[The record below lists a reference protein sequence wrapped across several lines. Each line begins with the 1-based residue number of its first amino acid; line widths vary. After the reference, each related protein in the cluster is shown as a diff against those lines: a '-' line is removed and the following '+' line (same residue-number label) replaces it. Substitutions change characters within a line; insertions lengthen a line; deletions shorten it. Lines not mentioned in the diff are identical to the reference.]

1 MLRCARCDA
10 AIPPEDVHLG
20 NLLAKCRGCLE
31 VFKFAVPESPGPVLV
46 ATGLPQGAMP
56 EGVTIEEKPDARR
69 IVHSWYSSKVWG
81 ILLFCVF
88 WDFGVGTFT
97 AALLYGY
104 WTNPDPPDNVAWVF
118 FLVVPGIHNVA
129 GVWITYY
136 CVAIFLNE
144 TVVDVTPEFVRVTH
158 GPVPWIG
165 EIELPAADVRQ
176 LYGEPHCWG
185 NEDGKRRYRLMAV
198 LADGR
203 LVELVGGLEG
213 KSAAE
218 FYQRVLEE
226 WLELAPAPSPAD
238 T

>member
-1 MLRCARCDA
+1 MLRCPRCDA

-31 VFKFAVPESPGPVLV
+31 VFKFAIPENAGPVPI

-56 EGVTIEEKPDARR
+56 EGVTIEDEPDARR
-69 IVHSWYSSKVWG
+69 IVHAWYTSRAWG
-81 ILLFCVF
+81 LLFFCVF
-88 WDFGVGTFT
+88 WDVGVGAFT

-104 WTNPDPPDNVAWVF
+104 WANADPPDNVPWVL
-118 FLVVPGIHNVA
+118 FLAVPGIHILV

-136 CVAIFLNE
+136 CAATFFNE
-144 TVVDVTPEFVRVTH
+144 TLMEVTPESVRVTH

-165 EIELPAADVRQ
+165 EVELPTAAVRQ
-176 LYGEPHCWG
+176 VYGEPHWSG
-185 NEDGKRRYRLMAV
+185 NDDGKRRYRVMAV

-203 LVELVGGLEG
+203 SVELIGGLDE

-218 FYQRVLEE
+218 FYQRMLEE

-238 T
+238 A